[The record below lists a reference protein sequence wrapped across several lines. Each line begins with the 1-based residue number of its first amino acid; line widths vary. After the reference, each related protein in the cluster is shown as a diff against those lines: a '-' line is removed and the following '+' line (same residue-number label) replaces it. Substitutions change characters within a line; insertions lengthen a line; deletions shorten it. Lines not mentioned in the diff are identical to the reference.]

1 MAHSIRISYSACHG
15 CVNCIKSC
23 PTEAIRVIAG
33 SITIIR
39 DLCVDCGECLRAC
52 DMKALGL
59 DDDDWD
65 LIRAHGEVDAITD
78 PTFFAQFSSYW
89 HPERAREALLGNGI
103 NMLFDDV
110 EDAFDLSAYA
120 TARMIEGMSKDQLP
134 LISIYCPAV
143 VRLIQLEFPELLS
156 RLILIENPLEIAA
169 EMWRKRTKSFAPLTL
184 VSPCPAKITMVRDPV
199 GNQPSSIQH
208 VVSMKKVVHTLMAS
222 GVKVSSDSPGLDLEG
237 RRFAEWA
244 RRGGE
249 SKHIL
254 KFSKRDLRIIAVSG
268 LRNTMDLLEQLELGR
283 LRGVD
288 FVECRTCDIGC
299 FGGIAVAESRFL
311 SHMKHRNI
319 ETDWALMPERAE
331 QLDAMLANEKLWKMN
346 EPIPSKQRLPLSS
359 DLSEAMS
366 RLKQMKAVF
375 AELPHIDCGACGRP
389 SCKAMA
395 EDVAREQGEITD
407 CIFKLR
413 EDISSL
419 ASQIISLADLQP
431 NALKRIQPGKNIKV
445 NAQRG

>member
-1 MAHSIRISYSACHG
+1 LAHSIRISYSACHG

-33 SITIIR
+33 SITIIK

-52 DMKALGL
+52 ERKALGL

-65 LIRAHGEVDAITD
+65 LIRVHGNVDAMPD
-78 PTFFAQFSSYW
+78 PTFFAQFGSYW
-89 HPERAREALLGNGI
+89 YPETAREVLSGNGI
-103 NMLFDDV
+103 NLLVDDLD
-110 EDAFDLSAYA
+110 DAFDLSAYA
-120 TARMIEGMSKDQLP
+120 TARMIEGMTKDQLP
-134 LISIYCPAV
+134 LVSVYCPAV

-156 RLILIENPLEIAA
+156 RLIPVENPLEIAA

-184 VSPCPAKITMVRDPV
+184 ISPCPAKITMVRDPV
-199 GNQPSSIQH
+199 GTQPSSIQH
-208 VVSMKKVVHTLMAS
+208 VVSMRKVVHTLMAS
-222 GVKVSSDSPGLDLEG
+222 GVKVSSDNPRSESKGK
-237 RRFAEWA
+237 RFAEWA

-249 SKHIL
+249 SKHVL
-254 KFSKRDLRIIAVSG
+254 KSSKRELSIIAVSG

-283 LRGVD
+283 LRGID

-299 FGGIAVAESRFL
+299 FGGIAVPESRFL

-319 ETDWALMPERAE
+319 QTDWILSPEREE
-331 QLDAMLANEKLWKMN
+331 QLVPMYENEKLWKLG
-346 EPIPSKQRLPLSS
+346 EPIPSRQRLPLSS
-359 DLSEAMS
+359 DLSEAMN
-366 RLKQMKAVF
+366 RLKQMKAIF

-419 ASQIISLADLQP
+419 ANQIISLADLQP

-445 NAQRG
+445 NPQRG